1 MTDRRVLLRLYV
13 AGQLPNSRRA
23 LATLTDF
30 CQRRL
35 RDCHCLEV
43 VDVLADPDRALTD
56 RVLLTPTLVILEP
69 LPMRTLAGD
78 LSEAETLEQALAED
92 IARDD
97 GGEGGALRR

>member
-35 RDCHCLEV
+35 GDRHCLEV
-43 VDVLADPDRALTD
+43 VDVLADPERALRD
-56 RVLLTPTLVILEP
+56 RILLTPTLVILEP
-69 LPMRTLAGD
+69 PPVRTLAGD
-78 LSEAETLEQALAED
+78 LSETATLEHAFAGGICLDEAEAD
-92 IARDD
+92 AILPR
-97 GGEGGALRR
+97 